1 MVIQPIVENA
11 LIHGITP
18 KRDGGKISIAAE
30 ESDNKILI
38 SIIDNGN
45 GFSKEVLENLQN
57 PDNHSGLGFRSTDNR
72 LKRYYGQGFGLHIVK
87 SDFSGSTVTITIPNQ
102 PIVR

>member
-18 KRDGGKISIAAE
+18 KRDGGKISITAE
-30 ESDNKILI
+30 EVNHKIVI

-45 GFSKEVLENLQN
+45 GFSKEVLEKLQSPEN
-57 PDNHSGLGFRSTDNR
+57 QSGLGFRSTDNR
-72 LKRYYGQGFGLHIVK
+72 LKRHYGAGFGLNIVK